1 MRLLARILT
10 LGLVTVISATACA
23 APAAVTPA
31 PTAST
36 PAATASVP
44 AASPTPLTLAA
55 ARRADL
61 DQLFERLVALHPEP
75 FLDEGEAAFRG
86 RLDALAAR
94 AGDLTDAGF
103 LVGVMDLMGH
113 RDRDGHSGAWAMAQ
127 TGERLHAWPI
137 WMWEF
142 PDGLRIVAAREPY
155 GDLVGA
161 RLLAVG
167 GTPVDVART
176 AVEPLVPRDNP
187 TNLRANLPMY
197 LTLPEILGELGL
209 LRPDAAEI
217 TVEDADGSP
226 RDVRLEALPIET
238 FRDWVFGRYEGYP
251 NGLPPDP
258 DGLAVQRH
266 RSAFFWSEPLEGG
279 GTYIGFNQVQPTRAP
294 DGITMS
300 AATDDVRRAIEA
312 GATDPVIV
320 DMRNNPGGNNTTY
333 GPFRDALVAHATERP
348 GSVAVIA
355 GRGTFS
361 AAGNFVTELEAG
373 DAAASVHLVGEP
385 PGGGPN
391 IYGDVRVVTL
401 EHSGIVVLISTRYHE
416 RRAGDDRLE
425 VDPDIAVELTWDDV
439 IAGRDPVLDA
449 AIDATRTAIDD

>member
-1 MRLLARILT
+1 MQRRVGTRIVV
-10 LGLVTVISATACA
+10 LVTAIAVGACA
-23 APAAVTPA
+23 APAAPTPRA
-31 PTAST
+31 IASAGGDPST
-36 PAATASVP
+36 VAPAATAP
-44 AASPTPLTLAA
+44 TLAA

-61 DQLFERLVALHPEP
+61 DQLLERLIALHPNP
-75 FLDEGEAAFRG
+75 FLDEGETVFRA
-86 RLDALAAR
+86 RLDALAAH
-94 AGDLTDAGF
+94 AGDLTEAGF

-127 TGERLHAWPI
+127 TGDRLHAWPI
-137 WMWEF
+137 WLWEF

-167 GTPVDVART
+167 GTPVDEART
-176 AVEPLVPRDNP
+176 AVTPLVPRDNP

-197 LTLPEILGELGL
+197 LTLPEVLGELGL
-209 LRPDAAEI
+209 LRPGAAEV
-217 TVEDADGSP
+217 TVEVAGGP
-226 RDVRLEALPIET
+226 RREISLEALPIET
-238 FRDWVFGRYEGYP
+238 FRDWIFERYEGFP
-251 NGLPPDP
+251 IGLPPDA

-266 RSAFFWSEPLEGG
+266 RSAFFWSEPLDGG

-294 DGITMS
+294 DGITM
-300 AATDDVRRAIEA
+300 ATATGDVRRAVNA
-312 GATDPVIV
+312 GAAEPVIV

-333 GPFRDALVAHATERP
+333 GPFLDALVAHATERP

-361 AAGNFVTELEAG
+361 AAGNFVTELETGAAG
-373 DAAASVHLVGEP
+373 PSIHLVGEP

-425 VDPDIAVELTWDDV
+425 VEPDIAVELTWDDV
-439 IAGRDPVLDA
+439 LAGRDPVLDA
-449 AIDATRTAIDD
+449 AIDATRAALGD